1 MSVALERGMAILE
14 LLSTDRNGWQLS
26 RLSDELDIPVSATH
40 RLLTSLIEMG
50 YVHQTRE
57 MGQYCLSLK
66 AVSLGIRYVSKN
78 DLIDLARP
86 LIDELASVSG
96 ELSRLGLVDGER
108 LVWVSKSLGTRVGLR
123 YDPDSGIEAPIYC
136 TASGIVW
143 LATMSDEE
151 VAQLVKRAGFA
162 HVDEYGA
169 NAPRTFEEV
178 LKHVRRARTHGW
190 AMVTNSFEV
199 NTAAMAALIYGEKQ
213 EPLGVLTI
221 AGPSF
226 RLSTKRM
233 QELAPMLMR
242 AAASLSEV
250 NSRAFAMT
258 PAGMQGQVTSP

>member
-14 LLSTDRNGWQLS
+14 LLSTDSHGWQLS
-26 RLSDELDIPVSATH
+26 RLSEELGIPVSATH

-50 YVHQTRE
+50 YVHQTRD
-57 MGQYCLSLK
+57 MGEYCLSLK

-86 LIDELASVSG
+86 LMDELASVSG

-123 YDPDSGIEAPIYC
+123 YDPDSGLEAPLYC

-151 VAQLVKRAGFA
+151 VARRVTQAGFA

-169 NAPRTFEEV
+169 NAPRTLEDV
-178 LKHVRRARTHGW
+178 MKHVRRARSNGW
-190 AMVTNSFEV
+190 AMVSNSFEV
-199 NTAAMAALIYGEKQ
+199 NTAAMAALILGEKQ

-221 AGPSF
+221 AGPAF
-226 RLSTKRM
+226 RLTTKRM
-233 QELAPMLMR
+233 QELAPLLMR
-242 AAASLSEV
+242 ATASLSEV
-250 NSRAFAMT
+250 NARAFAMT
-258 PAGMQGQVTSP
+258 PAGMQNRVAS